1 MSNHIYWKLQSV
13 QQSEV
18 LSPFSKEFDLYRERF
33 KKDFETRE
41 LMSETETIEH
51 YNKHSWKQPMFSKIY
66 SLTIAFVEKESVRI
80 KFITGDEKDIIQ
92 TFLNT
97 LKNDHFKEFQVTHF
111 GAEVILPYLGTRMDL
126 NGFRTSLPIGLI
138 YKNLRPWNLAGL
150 CVRDFYTGA
159 GNYKYSLKE
168 LAWIYGLE
176 TNYIDPI
183 DEFTFFQAGKFE
195 ELKQSAIDEIFTLV
209 NVHRLMT
216 GENKLEDVVA
226 TEQVVEKVEEVKPS
240 NFLVELYETKKFSE
254 EIKEKLKKS
263 IKKPLK
269 KERANLK
276 KIITA
281 HYTESIDVMDD
292 QKDKDSKTETNKER
306 TEEISQFIDNL

>member
-13 QQSEV
+13 QQSAV

-41 LMSETETIEH
+41 LMSETETIQH

-80 KFITGDEKDIIQ
+80 KFITGEEKDIIQ

-97 LKNDHFKEFQVTHF
+97 LKNEHFKEFQVTHF

-126 NGFRTSLPIGLI
+126 NGFRTSLPIGLV

-176 TNYIDPI
+176 TNYIEPV
-183 DEFTFFQAGKFE
+183 DEFTFFQAGKFQ

-226 TEQVVEKVEEVKPS
+226 TEQVVEKVEEIKPS
-240 NFLVELYETKKFSE
+240 NFLELLYTSQSMSQEVRDGLTQKLSKKKMTKRDR
-254 EIKEKLKKS
+254 EIMRE
-263 IKKPLK
+263 
-269 KERANLK
+269 
-276 KIITA
+276 IILGT
-281 HYTESIDVMDD
+281 YIQNDFING
-292 QKDKDSKTETNKER
+292 QQDSKAAIEKKTKEVD
-306 TEEISQFIDNL
+306 EFLKAI